1 MNENLTP
8 YLADDSLQRVKA
20 EIDVLL
26 RELDKLRQASKQE
39 CQQLYFQTFLGKS
52 VLPMYLAPN
61 EYQRG
66 YFDGYV
72 AGKFEAIRFRDNE
85 GDMRNDDPN

>member
-8 YLADDSLQRVKA
+8 YPADDSLQRVKA

-52 VLPMYLAPN
+52 VLPMHLAPN